1 MIEIVQILSPDCYD
15 LLIPE
20 ASSVVAFVR
29 FVPPPNTAVPGRGR
43 FYMLGARNRDCR

>member
-29 FVPPPNTAVPGRGR
+29 FMPPNTAVPGRGR
-43 FYMLGARNRDCR
+43 FFMLRARNRDCR